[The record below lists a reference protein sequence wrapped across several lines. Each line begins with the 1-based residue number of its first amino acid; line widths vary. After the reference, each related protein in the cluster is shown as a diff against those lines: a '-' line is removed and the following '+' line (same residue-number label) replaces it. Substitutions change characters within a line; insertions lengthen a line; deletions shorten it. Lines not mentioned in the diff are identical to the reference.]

1 MCAEVIDRRPFF
13 NVGRTPRTP
22 TSSGIDLP
30 TLRIF
35 EMRWRNRASLNKQ
48 RGGIVSS
55 WRREGMLIL
64 AIVAV
69 FLVGI
74 TVGGLA
80 FGRKSEPP
88 LRTAFNDGTAE
99 LSFFLNGVPASR
111 QSP

>member
-1 MCAEVIDRRPFF
+1 
-13 NVGRTPRTP
+13 
-22 TSSGIDLP
+22 
-30 TLRIF
+30 
-35 EMRWRNRASLNKQ
+35 MRWRNRASLNKQ

-111 QSP
+111 QSPPEHPTIGSATLNNTQEVLGLGGTHHSKSP

>member
-1 MCAEVIDRRPFF
+1 
-13 NVGRTPRTP
+13 
-22 TSSGIDLP
+22 
-30 TLRIF
+30 
-35 EMRWRNRASLNKQ
+35 MRWRNRASLNKQ

-74 TVGGLA
+74 TVGSLA
-80 FGRKSEPP
+80 FGHKGEPP
-88 LRTAFNDGTAE
+88 FRTAFNDGTAE

-111 QSP
+111 QSTIGSATLNNTQEVLGLGGTHHSKSP